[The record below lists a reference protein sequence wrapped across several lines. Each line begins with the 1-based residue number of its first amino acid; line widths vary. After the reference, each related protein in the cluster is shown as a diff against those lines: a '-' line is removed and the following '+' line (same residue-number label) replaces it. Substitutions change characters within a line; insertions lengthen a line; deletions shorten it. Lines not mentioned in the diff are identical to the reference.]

1 MKTFHHLTKTDAILI
16 SLAANDIETGNHY
29 LYKRTDEERSML
41 NEVLTALSSTDPSDR
56 QKEIIEYYNV
66 CTDYGYAKEHG
77 YIFDIVSMVKIK
89 WKSDE

>member
-1 MKTFHHLTKTDAILI
+1 MKTFNHLTKTDAMLI

-29 LYKRTDEERSML
+29 LYQRTDDEIKML
-41 NEVLTALSSTDPSDR
+41 NEVLTALSSTDPSDK

-77 YIFDIVSMVKIK
+77 YISDVVSMVKIK
-89 WKSDE
+89 WKPDD